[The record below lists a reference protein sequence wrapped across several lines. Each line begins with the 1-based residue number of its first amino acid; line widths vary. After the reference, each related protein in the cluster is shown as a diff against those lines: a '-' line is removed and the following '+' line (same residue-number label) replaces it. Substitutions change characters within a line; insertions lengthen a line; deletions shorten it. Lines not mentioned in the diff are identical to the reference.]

1 MDVLAC
7 IYFVNKDIKEDVIG
21 YLELPYYA
29 STVGNHEIFVNDN
42 FELLVRYYDDIKPL
56 AQYMGNDDYAKVVR
70 VLILNDWEKENYFAM
85 VDLNNWE
92 RVLI

>member
-1 MDVLAC
+1 MNVLAC
-7 IYFVNKDIKEDVIG
+7 IYFVTKDIKADVIG

-29 STVGNHEIFVNDN
+29 STIGNHEIFVSEDY
-42 FELLVRYYDDIKPL
+42 ELEVRYYDDIKTL
-56 AQYMGNDDYAKVVR
+56 SQYMTNEDYAKVIR
-70 VLILNDWEKENYFAM
+70 VLMLNNWEKENYFAM